1 MNVPLLANITEFGK
15 TPLFSKAQLAE
26 VGVDMMLFPLS
37 AFRAM
42 SKASEKIYDSLAK
55 EGTQDGLLDIMQTR
69 EELYER
75 LNYHSFEEKL
85 DNLFKD

>member
-1 MNVPLLANITEFGK
+1 
-15 TPLFSKAQLAE
+15 
-26 VGVDMMLFPLS
+26 
-37 AFRAM
+37 M

-75 LNYHSFEEKL
+75 LNYHSFEQKL
-85 DNLFKD
+85 DDLYNK

>member
-1 MNVPLLANITEFGK
+1 MVLYPLT
-15 TPLFSKAQLAE
+15 
-26 VGVDMMLFPLS
+26 

-42 SKASEKIYDSLAK
+42 SQVAEKVYISLAK
-55 EGTQDGLLDIMQTR
+55 EGTQEGLLDIMQTR

>member
-1 MNVPLLANITEFGK
+1 
-15 TPLFSKAQLAE
+15 
-26 VGVDMMLFPLS
+26 
-37 AFRAM
+37 M
-42 SKASEKIYDSLAK
+42 SKAAENIYNSLAK

-85 DNLFKD
+85 DDLYKD